1 MYLHRMYSTPVV
13 GTGSSGVRR
22 SRKLLA
28 VAKTLP
34 TVIKLS

>member
-1 MYLHRMYSTPVV
+1 MYLHRMCPSPVV

-22 SRKLLA
+22 RRKVLA

-34 TVIKLS
+34 IVNKLS